1 MPRGPFDDIK
11 DAMKLA
17 SRVLTAAEPL
27 ASLGQPE
34 RRAPLKQP
42 AQSKANAAGT
52 SSGCATCGG
61 EGRVGA
67 KGHEATC
74 PSCEGVIMAEVYCA
88 TCAGTGLVGRKGH
101 QVDCPV
107 CT

>member
-17 SRVLTAAEPL
+17 SRVLSAAEPL

-34 RRAPLKQP
+34 RRAAIRQP
-42 AQSKANAAGT
+42 AQGRAGAPEP
-52 SSGCATCGG
+52 SGCATCGG

-74 PSCEGVIMAEVYCA
+74 PSCDGVIVAEAYCA
-88 TCAGTGLVGRKGH
+88 TCAGLGLVGRKGH
-101 QVDCPV
+101 QVQCPV
-107 CT
+107 CA